1 VVTALRGNPRENGTV
16 LKEIPLKGDSV
27 DRQPPKRLRP
37 ARLGIGAAM
46 LGMLLAAVMWRAG
59 TTRQTAL
66 LEPPRATWS
75 RGDPAVAAIVRIEC
89 QRLGVPESFAL
100 CVADHESRFDP
111 QAIGDH
117 GDAVGLFQ
125 FHLGTWQHLRTRMGL
140 PPDDLRLDAREA
152 SRVACW
158 AFANGFQQR
167 WTVVRRGV
175 CAPNPNP

>member
-1 VVTALRGNPRENGTV
+1 MNGQSPERGRVSALT
-16 LKEIPLKGDSV
+16 L
-27 DRQPPKRLRP
+27 
-37 ARLGIGAAM
+37 GAAAV
-46 LGMLLAAVMWRAG
+46 GVLLAGVLWRASAA
-59 TTRQTAL
+59 RQTTP
-66 LEPPRATWS
+66 LEPPRAAWS
-75 RGDPAVAAIVRIEC
+75 RGDPVVAAIVRIEC
-89 QRLGVPESFAL
+89 RRFGVPEPFAL

-111 QAIGDH
+111 QAIGDD

-152 SRVACW
+152 SRTACW

-175 CAPNPNP
+175 CAPTPNP